1 MSDATPRP
9 WEHSEFDDRR
19 VNASGTGNCV
29 AYADVI
35 EHGVAAGKA
44 NAALIVEAVN
54 AHDALMAVY
63 EAAKRQQGELL
74 YGKHPTAWIPALCD
88 AVDAVDAAL
97 PQQEPSQP

>member
-1 MSDATPRP
+1 VPALAYGPGRNLDYFIKGADRERADA
-9 WEHSEFDDRR
+9 D
-19 VNASGTGNCV
+19 
-29 AYADVI
+29 
-35 EHGVAAGKA
+35 
-44 NAALIVEAVN
+44 AALIVEAVN